1 VAPQPPGLYLSR
13 LAARPL
19 VSPLPAAG
27 LVAGPVLRQERA
39 MTRHPPA
46 CTRCGRPLRDRD
58 HDGLRHLRC
67 APNSPLKLL
76 RLLIAYSRKDPS

>member
-1 VAPQPPGLYLSR
+1 
-13 LAARPL
+13 
-19 VSPLPAAG
+19 
-27 LVAGPVLRQERA
+27 